1 MFWNPQKNMHK
12 GAIHPTISF
21 HASGSP
27 IYIVDLIIKINEMS
41 KQNLNWS
48 FQPCI
53 LQVAQFM
60 SSDHTPLFKSRDIFP
75 PLRHLRPS
83 NPWPLEKWIAPPPA
97 GCFKCRFFSTRASV
111 IVSWICFVRIL
122 EDQNT
127 VKQMCQV
134 LLQEMCLAHFMSAHF
149 LLLLRQWKNLL

>member
-1 MFWNPQKNMHK
+1 MHK

-122 EDQNT
+122 EDQNKT
-127 VKQMCQV
+127 NVPSVAARNVFSTFHVCTFPLIVATMKKPSII
-134 LLQEMCLAHFMSAHF
+134 LL
-149 LLLLRQWKNLL
+149 